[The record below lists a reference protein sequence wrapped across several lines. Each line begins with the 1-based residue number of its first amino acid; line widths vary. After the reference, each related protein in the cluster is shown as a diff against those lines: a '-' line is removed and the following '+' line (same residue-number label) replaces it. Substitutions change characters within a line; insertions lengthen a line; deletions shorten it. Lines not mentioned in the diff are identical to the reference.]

1 MLRKLAIVALV
12 LAFTALPLWAE
23 EVSGKIQKMDTTD
36 RSIELEDGTKLWLAD
51 SVSADQLKEGATV
64 KASYEEKDGKK
75 VVSKIEV
82 SP

>member
-1 MLRKLAIVALV
+1 MLRKLAIVTLV

-36 RSIELEDGTKLWLAD
+36 RSIVLEDGTKLWLAD
-51 SVSADQLKEGATV
+51 SVSTDQLKEGATV